1 MHWKTEE
8 GPAQEEIPNNHGNVI
23 SRDAPAAAG
32 SMDVNTALKEVLK
45 TALVSD
51 GLVRGLRECSK
62 ALDKQVHL
70 LSMLKKDSFTH

>member
-23 SRDAPAAAG
+23 SRDAPTAAG

-70 LSMLKKDSFTH
+70 LSMLKDSFTH